1 MRIKLINNILFSLIC
16 FCLTICFA
24 SNVYSQEANK
34 AGVIS
39 ALEGTVEVQPRG
51 QLIYNAAQLNQ
62 VLYAGDRIRTKDDG
76 WVQISLDNSNVVT
89 LKENSD
95 LLIEKFV
102 QNLDSGE
109 YENILEMNL
118 GKLRAKVEKLKGSS
132 VFEIH
137 TPTAVAA
144 ARGTIIYIEAS
155 SELAKLLVEEGVVD
169 FSSKISGM
177 KVSVKDGETS
187 SAYRDGVISN
197 PCIPSAGQKA
207 GHVTGFSR

>member
-1 MRIKLINNILFSLIC
+1 MQIRLISKILVSAV
-16 FCLTICFA
+16 CLCLFVGFTSSIWA
-24 SNVYSQEANK
+24 QEANK
-34 AGVIS
+34 AGIIS

-62 VLYAGDRIRTKDDG
+62 FLYAGNRIRTKDDG
-76 WVQISLDNSNVVT
+76 WVEITMDNANVIT

-102 QNLDSGE
+102 QNLESQE

-118 GKLRAKVEKLKGSS
+118 GKLRAKVEKLKGNS

-144 ARGTIIYIEAS
+144 ARGTIIYIEAN

-169 FSSKISGM
+169 FLNKISGM

-187 SAYRDGVISN
+187 SAYRDGAISN
-197 PCIPSAGQKA
+197 PCIPSPGQKS
-207 GHVTGFSR
+207 GHVTGFGR